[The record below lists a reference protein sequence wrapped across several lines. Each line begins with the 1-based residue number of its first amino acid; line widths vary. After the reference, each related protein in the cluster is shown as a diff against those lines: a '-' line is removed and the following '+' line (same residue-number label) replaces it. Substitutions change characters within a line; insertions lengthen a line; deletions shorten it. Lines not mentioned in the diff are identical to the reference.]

1 MSIASNIY
9 RLDSMV
15 FIRHC
20 VFTKYLKFRV
30 NPEKIVNSIF
40 HSDTGASIE
49 EFRKISSGYELGCP
63 LPPIF
68 IDWTRWNSTDTLL
81 SENIG
86 NFSKIQKKSS
96 IRYFTVTQGL
106 LSMSSD
112 RSRVDMSWDVPC
124 LQYLSVGLDGIH
136 PTLCFL
142 KILEILLKFRKNR
155 QFDISQ

>member
-68 IDWTRWNSTDTLL
+68 IDWTRWYSSDTL
-81 SENIG
+81 
-86 NFSKIQKKSS
+86 FSVSYTHLRAHETDS
-96 IRYFTVTQGL
+96 YLVCRL
-106 LSMSSD
+106 L
-112 RSRVDMSWDVPC
+112 
-124 LQYLSVGLDGIH
+124 L
-136 PTLCFL
+136 
-142 KILEILLKFRKNR
+142 
-155 QFDISQ
+155 